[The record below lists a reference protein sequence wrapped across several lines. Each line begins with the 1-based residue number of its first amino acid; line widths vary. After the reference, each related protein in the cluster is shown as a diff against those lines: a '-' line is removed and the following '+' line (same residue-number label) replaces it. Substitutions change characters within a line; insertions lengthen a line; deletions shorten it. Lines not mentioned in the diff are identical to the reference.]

1 MKGVFREMKKKGEK
15 IFLKLYKKE
24 CNESASEEDK
34 RRCRELCA
42 LYIDD
47 NKKSVLQ
54 IAEEEMVSDK
64 TVYKDI
70 GIACKIL
77 TVYYF

>member
-1 MKGVFREMKKKGEK
+1 MGKEDRLTKREIEIVRKAVNA
-15 IFLKLYKKE
+15 YRKE
-24 CNESASEEDK
+24 LVD
-34 RRCRELCA
+34 
-42 LYIDD
+42 
-47 NKKSVLQ
+47 
-54 IAEEEMVSDK
+54 EEMVSDK